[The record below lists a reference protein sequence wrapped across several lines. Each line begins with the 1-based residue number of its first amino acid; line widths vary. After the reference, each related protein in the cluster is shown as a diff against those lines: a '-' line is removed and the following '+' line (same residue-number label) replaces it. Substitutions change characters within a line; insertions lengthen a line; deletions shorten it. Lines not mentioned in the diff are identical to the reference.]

1 MKTEL
6 KWQRVRAGWY
16 ETGNEIEGAFV
27 IYEDSDRRG
36 SWLVYRWSPDRWNND
51 RLELAFIESAG
62 TFRYAKELAQ
72 LEADHYPTAREYRE
86 VIG

>member
-16 ETGNEIEGAFV
+16 ETGNKIEGAFV

-51 RLELAFIESAG
+51 QLELAFIESAG

-72 LEADHYPTAREYRE
+72 WEADHYPTAREYRE

>member
-1 MKTEL
+1 MNTEL
-6 KWQRVRAGWY
+6 KWQRVRAGSY

-36 SWLVYRWSPDRWNND
+36 SWLVYRWSPDRWNDD

-72 LEADHYPTAREYRE
+72 WEADHFPAAREYRE

>member
-51 RLELAFIESAG
+51 ELELAFIESAG
-62 TFRYAKELAQ
+62 TFRYGKELAQ
-72 LEADHYPTAREYRE
+72 WEADHYPTAREYRK